1 MGESFCLRSDFYR
14 LYGMGTGDHSRGLL
28 PLQLHSMMKSKSLVL
43 DQSWRRGKRTST
55 YGAAAKL
62 VMRILT
68 CLFIYLTR
76 TQEAE

>member
-1 MGESFCLRSDFYR
+1 MGIA
-14 LYGMGTGDHSRGLL
+14 
-28 PLQLHSMMKSKSLVL
+28 SLVKCPENVSALEETFVGFQML

-62 VMRILT
+62 VMHILT

-76 TQEAE
+76 TQEVE

>member
-1 MGESFCLRSDFYR
+1 MMDSKQTVRKIVEGCGEGY
-14 LYGMGTGDHSRGLL
+14 
-28 PLQLHSMMKSKSLVL
+28 
-43 DQSWRRGKRTST
+43 QSWRRGKRTST

-76 TQEAE
+76 TQEVK

>member
-1 MGESFCLRSDFYR
+1 MLVTSR
-14 LYGMGTGDHSRGLL
+14 LYRMAVTRPWTL
-28 PLQLHSMMKSKSLVL
+28 L

-76 TQEAE
+76 TQEVE

>member
-1 MGESFCLRSDFYR
+1 M
-14 LYGMGTGDHSRGLL
+14 
-28 PLQLHSMMKSKSLVL
+28 L
-43 DQSWRRGKRTST
+43 DQSWCREKRTST

-76 TQEAE
+76 TQEVK